1 MCLGWKSI
9 YYCVIRILCKNGKY
23 IIPIICWLKF
33 LSNFECIQIHK
44 DISRLLTLKT
54 NALFEIVI
62 QYSISL
68 CHNFTFFLL

>member
-9 YYCVIRILCKNGKY
+9 YYCVIRILCKNGKC

-44 DISRLLTLKT
+44 DISRLLTP
-54 NALFEIVI
+54 
-62 QYSISL
+62 
-68 CHNFTFFLL
+68 LLSR